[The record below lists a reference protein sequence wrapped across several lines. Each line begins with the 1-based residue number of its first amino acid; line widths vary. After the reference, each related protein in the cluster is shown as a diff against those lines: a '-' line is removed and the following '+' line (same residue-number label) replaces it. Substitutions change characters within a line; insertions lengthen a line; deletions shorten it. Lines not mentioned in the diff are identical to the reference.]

1 MYMKKI
7 IRVMT
12 FIIIGFILVFTLVSC
27 NDKKDKDEV
36 KLNYLNHYIEQKA
49 VYSNCDI
56 VLEKPTYS
64 YYGDVVL
71 TMECEGEVTTLYDS
85 SSYGY
90 CIDFK
95 EDLELC
101 SLDSKEY
108 TLTFTIGDTFKTY
121 NRRGKVCGLVN
132 KDLVVNLKM
141 HYAYILMNEYIEDI
155 DFLKSRKEYRK
166 GFDGIIGRSDTTSL
180 IFISINSVG
189 EYNLNKIEFTK
200 DSEYLGIETINV
212 GDKVSG
218 TLSSHEMKKYYI
230 SLDYSSDYDVN
241 LSEGVEYN
249 IYNSDYNVVDIKDIK
264 CGDYYID
271 ITNNEASDLEYTFS
285 INYGQFKNGV
295 KVYESGYGAHYLFTP
310 KTSGVYY
317 IDFENDLIPNIY
329 IKYNDKKYSV
339 REPFYYSS
347 SEVYEITITRHI
359 YNETTIN
366 YTLVDMDSSESKY
379 KRYEITSTNFYDVS
393 GEDYYVLHD
402 NIIRKNMEDEYLFNK
417 DIVYSLTELTFDEA
431 EYKYTI
437 KVNNLYIV
445 ENRGTLTE
453 LNIGDK
459 IYKVELYKKLSS
471 EDGFGELVE
480 DYAFRVG
487 FRIREEYIIINENTV
502 VVIDDFNNLQQSIL
516 FYIDCSQN

>member
-1 MYMKKI
+1 MKKLI
-7 IRVMT
+7 KITSCIM
-12 FIIIGFILVFTLVSC
+12 ILFILVFTLVSC

-36 KLNYLNHYIEQKA
+36 ILNYLNEYTEQKA

-141 HYAYILMNEYIEDI
+141 HYAYILMNEVVDDI
-155 DFLKSRKEYRK
+155 DFLKSRKEYRE
-166 GFDGIIGRSDTTSL
+166 GFDGIKEKTDTTSL
-180 IFISINSVG
+180 MFISINSVG

-230 SLDYSSDYDVN
+230 GLDSSGDYDVN

-249 IYNSDYNVVDIKDIK
+249 IYDSDYNAVDINDIK
-264 CGDYYID
+264 GGEYYID
-271 ITNNEASDLEYTFS
+271 ITNNESSDLEYTFS

-295 KVYESGYGAHYLFTP
+295 KVYGNNDVAYYLFTP

-317 IDFENDLIPNIY
+317 IDYENDLINNIY
-329 IKYNDKKYSV
+329 VKYNDKNYSV

-347 SEVYEITITRHI
+347 SEVYKIIITKPFH
-359 YNETTIN
+359 NETTIN

-379 KRYEITSTNFYDVS
+379 KRYEITSTNSYDVS
-393 GEDYYVLHD
+393 GGDYYVLHD
-402 NIIRKNMEDEYLFNK
+402 NLIREKEDNDYFFAG
-417 DIVYSLTELTFDEA
+417 DVIYSENELTYTEA

-437 KVNNLYIV
+437 KVNDLYIV

-453 LNIGDK
+453 LNVGDT

-471 EDGFGELVE
+471 EDGLGEIVDSVWYVDLKTSTEYTFIESKLLQIIDRANE
-480 DYAFRVG
+480 DYD
-487 FRIREEYIIINENTV
+487 I
-502 VVIDDFNNLQQSIL
+502 VIEIVPKSLN
-516 FYIDCSQN
+516 Y

>member
-1 MYMKKI
+1 MLL
-7 IRVMT
+7 
-12 FIIIGFILVFTLVSC
+12 FILVFTLVSC

-36 KLNYLNHYIEQKA
+36 KLNYLNEYTEQKA

-141 HYAYILMNEYIEDI
+141 HYAYILMNEVIDDI
-155 DFLKSRKEYRK
+155 DFLKSRKEYRE
-166 GFDGIIGRSDTTSL
+166 GFDGIKEKTDTTSL
-180 IFISINSVG
+180 MFISINSVG

-200 DSEYLGIETINV
+200 DSEYLGIERINV

-230 SLDYSSDYDVN
+230 RLEHLGDYDVN

-249 IYNSDYNVVDIKDIK
+249 IYDSDYNAVDIKDIK
-264 CGDYYID
+264 GGEYYID
-271 ITNNEASDLEYTFS
+271 ITNNESSDLEYTFS

-295 KVYESGYGAHYLFTP
+295 KVYEDSYGSHYLFTP

-317 IDFENDLIPNIY
+317 IDYENDLITDMY
-329 IKYNDKKYSV
+329 MKYNGKYCSV

-347 SEVYEITITRHI
+347 SEVYEIIITKPIH
-359 YNETTIN
+359 NETTIN

-379 KRYEITSTNFYDVS
+379 KRYEITSTNSYDVS

-402 NIIRKNMEDEYLFNK
+402 NIIREKEDNDYFFAG
-417 DIVYSLTELTFDEA
+417 DVIYSENELTLTEA

-437 KVNNLYIV
+437 KVNDEYFV

-453 LNIGDK
+453 LNVGDT

-471 EDGFGELVE
+471 EDGIGELIESSWFVNYEKQSMFFIAE
-480 DYAFRVG
+480 DMP
-487 FRIREEYIIINENTV
+487 ISMIIKYSTGLLFITV
-502 VVIDDFNNLQQSIL
+502 KPNL
-516 FYIDCSQN
+516 

>member
-1 MYMKKI
+1 MKKLI
-7 IRVMT
+7 KITSCIMLL
-12 FIIIGFILVFTLVSC
+12 FILVFTLVSC

-36 KLNYLNHYIEQKA
+36 ILNYLNEYTEQKA

-141 HYAYILMNEYIEDI
+141 HYAYILMNEVIDDI
-155 DFLKSRKEYRK
+155 DFLKSRKEYRE
-166 GFDGIIGRSDTTSL
+166 GFDGIKEKTDTTSL
-180 IFISINSVG
+180 MFISINSVG

-200 DSEYLGIETINV
+200 DSEYLGIERINV

-218 TLSSHEMKKYYI
+218 TLSSHEMKKYCI
-230 SLDYSSDYDVN
+230 SLDSSGDYDVN

-249 IYNSDYNVVDIKDIK
+249 IYDYDYNAVDIKDIK
-264 CGDYYID
+264 RGGYYID
-271 ITNNEASDLEYTFS
+271 ITNNESSDLEYTFS

-295 KVYESGYGAHYLFTP
+295 KVYGNDDVAYYLFTP

-317 IDFENDLIPNIY
+317 IDYENDLITNLFM
-329 IKYNDKKYSV
+329 KYNGKYYSV

-347 SEVYEITITRHI
+347 SEVYKIIITKPFH
-359 YNETTIN
+359 NETTIN

-379 KRYEITSTNFYDVS
+379 KRYEITSTNSYDVS

-437 KVNNLYIV
+437 KVNDEYFV
-445 ENRGTLTE
+445 DNRGTLTE
-453 LNIGDK
+453 LNVGDT

-471 EDGFGELVE
+471 EDGLGEIV
-480 DYAFRVG
+480 DSYWRVDNKEETSYQIG
-487 FRIREEYIIINENTV
+487 ETKMIIVYDALNPRES
-502 VVIDDFNNLQQSIL
+502 IDFTIKPKPLDI
-516 FYIDCSQN
+516 